1 MVEDTSE
8 NSLKCICKSCPSKD
22 ECMNNNKEWLYCA
35 RGGSKCSVAQKG
47 CLCRGCPITAQFRL
61 EGGYY
66 CIKGK
71 AK

>member
-35 RGGSKCSVAQKG
+35 RGNSKCSVTQKG

-71 AK
+71 AE